1 MEKSGIKNKGDK
13 ISESDSSKSDL
24 DKDDEDFLARFDVSK
39 PKSDKDSD
47 KDKMKDGKST
57 PEKSSKKSLDLSDY
71 SHHKILNFGKHKR
84 SGSNNSFDSTDRNNR
99 KRKKKELTYFQQS
112 YIASQ
117 KEEFEKNFKILKE
130 DFKFLEEYEKKIF
143 KDTNLDLMFIMDLT
157 GSMGIWLEE
166 AKKSMQDIIEEI
178 LENNPGS
185 KIRLSFVGYKDYNSK
200 EEKRVYSSKEFT
212 ENVQEI
218 KDYINTL
225 GCFGGGDIPE
235 DIVGALKHSLSMKW
249 ESEAKYAILVCDAP
263 CHGKQYHNISYDRF
277 EKGDPEGTTLE
288 SVVDEF
294 RQKGITFYCLEI
306 DASTEK
312 MFNIMKNVY
321 NDDKKFHTQKLW
333 NSSDFSF
340 FVSFSASMV
349 LGNEKYSKYKFKNI
363 LANYRRESIELI
375 LKKYVNNDINLNN
388 NDVLNN
394 NTDQDLINQ
403 IENLQLGGEDKKLFD
418 FINRMNDLKINN
430 ENGNNMDMN
439 NDDDNNNNNNENTN
453 DLIQIKP
460 DKELFKNIIERRI
473 NYKIKAITYNKNNN
487 AISDWIN
494 PTIQENEF
502 KTNIY
507 LKTNTFNI
515 DYKNKQYNITILD
528 NILDT
533 EKNGTIPFSIN
544 KTLYNNPKELLIKL
558 YYDEIIAQQI
568 GDYFNILSKEKLAY
582 NCQYIKFPRHIL
594 YELETNQK
602 HPETE
607 NSITEEFEKNFKYI
621 LSEDTIKLNLCTALD
636 KRALQSFSHFSYQ
649 ITGGQL
655 LITDLEYDEERK
667 MVKKFK
673 IYNIKKNGY
682 KNILEFFSSHICNNT
697 CKTLDLIHP
706 RKKIN
711 LNIKEEFFGEKYLT
725 DIKLC
730 KCCEVPISMLRHKL
744 DEKSE
749 CCDICEC
756 REIATKFKEVCTKC
770 GNMFFYSIFVYN
782 CNFIKYPE
790 YCEKCSNANIFN
802 F

>member
-157 GSMGIWLEE
+157 GSMGIWLNE
-166 AKKSMQDIIEEI
+166 AKQSIQDIIEEI
-178 LENNPGS
+178 TENNPGS
-185 KIRLSFVGYKDYNSK
+185 KIRLSFVGYKDFTSK
-200 EEKRVYSSKEFT
+200 DEKRIYSSKEFT
-212 ENVQEI
+212 ENIQEI
-218 KDYINTL
+218 QDYIKTL

-235 DIVGALKHSLSMKW
+235 DIVGALKHALKMKW

-263 CHGKQYHNISYDRF
+263 CHGKKYHDISYDRF
-277 EKGDPEGTTLE
+277 ENGDPEGTTLE

-294 RQKGITFYCLEI
+294 RLKGITFYCLEI
-306 DASTEK
+306 DSSTEK
-312 MFNIMKNVY
+312 MFNIMQNVY
-321 NDDKKFHTQKLW
+321 NDNKKFHIEKLY
-333 NSSDFSF
+333 NASDFSF
-340 FVSFSASMV
+340 FVSFSASVV
-349 LGNEKYSKYKFKNI
+349 LGNEKYAKFKFKDI

-375 LKKYVNNDINLNN
+375 LKKYVNNDINIQN
-388 NDVLNN
+388 NDSA
-394 NTDQDLINQ
+394 QDLINQ

-430 ENGNNMDMN
+430 NENNMMNDNEN
-439 NDDDNNNNNNENTN
+439 NDNVNIDDS
-453 DLIQIKP
+453 IQIKT
-460 DKELFKNIIERRI
+460 DKDTLIKNFTERRI

-494 PTIQENEF
+494 PTIQELEF
-502 KTNIY
+502 HTNIY
-507 LKTNTFNI
+507 FIPNTYNI
-515 DYKNKQYNITILD
+515 DYQNKQYNISILD
-528 NILDT
+528 NIIDK
-533 EKNGTIPFSIN
+533 EKKGFIPFSIN
-544 KTLYNNPKELLIKL
+544 KSLYNNPKEFIKKL
-558 YYDEIIAQQI
+558 YYDELIAQQI
-568 GDYFNILSKEKLAY
+568 ADYFNILSKEKLAY

-594 YELETNQK
+594 YELETGQK
-602 HPETE
+602 NPETE
-607 NSITEEFEKNFKYI
+607 NVITGDFEKNYKYI
-621 LSEDTIKLNLCTALD
+621 LSEDTIKLNLATKMD
-636 KRALQSFSHFSYQ
+636 KRALQSFTHFSYQ
-649 ITGGQL
+649 ISGGQL
-655 LITDLEYDEERK
+655 LITDLDYDEEKK
-667 MVKKFK
+667 MVNKFK
-673 IYNIKKNGY
+673 IYNIKNHGY

-697 CKTLDLIHP
+697 CKTLNLIHP
-706 RKKIN
+706 RKKVQFDID
-711 LNIKEEFFGEKYLT
+711 EDFFGKKYLT

-730 KCCEVPISMLRHKL
+730 QCCEVPIREIRHKL
-744 DEKSE
+744 DEKSQ

-756 REIATKFKEVCTKC
+756 REIATKYKDICTKC
-770 GNMFFYSIFVYN
+770 GSYFLYSVFVYN
-782 CNFIKYPE
+782 CNLKKYPQM
-790 YCEKCSNANIFN
+790 CEKCSNENIFN